1 MLTLDKAKGMLVGL
15 AVGDALGAPLEFLP
29 SREPD
34 EYVTKYMSGGYHD
47 MKKGEWTDD
56 TAMALGMAQSFIDNE
71 GEFHP
76 SDIMNNW
83 SRWYNAGEFIPR
95 GECFDI
101 GNTTQRAITVYDKI
115 HTVYNGVSLATEAGN
130 GALMRI
136 APVVMVSA
144 TPERAMELAVAQ
156 TIMTHGS
163 PTAIEYS
170 RVFAHELW
178 HGDALQR
185 YRKYRLPLDV
195 DREKVM
201 SGGYVVE
208 TYQCAMWA
216 FMTTDNFADCII
228 KAVNRG
234 YDSDTCGAVA
244 GMIAGAHYGY
254 KGIPKRFTEELAWH
268 DELCQAAIKLFE
280 TRR

>member
-1 MLTLDKAKGMLVGL
+1 MLTLDSAMGMFIGL

-34 EYVTKYMSGGYHD
+34 EYVTKYMNGGYHD

-101 GNTTQRAITVYDKI
+101 GNTTQRAISIYDKI

-136 APVVMVSA
+136 APVVMVSS

-163 PTAIEYS
+163 PEAIEYS

-185 YRKYRLPLDV
+185 YRKYKLYWDT
-195 DREKVM
+195 DRKKVM
-201 SGGYVVE
+201 SGGYVKE

-216 FMTTDNFADCII
+216 FMTTNNFADCII

-234 YDSDTCGAVA
+234 HDSDTCGAVA

-254 KGIPKRFTEELAWH
+254 TSIPKRFTEELAWH
-268 DELCQAAIKLFE
+268 DELRRAAMKLHGM
-280 TRR
+280 RR